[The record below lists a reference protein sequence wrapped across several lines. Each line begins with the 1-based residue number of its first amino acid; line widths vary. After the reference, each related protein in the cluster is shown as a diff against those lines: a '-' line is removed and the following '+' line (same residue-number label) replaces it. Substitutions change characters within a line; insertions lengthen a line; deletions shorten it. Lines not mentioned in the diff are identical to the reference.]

1 MRKSMIAYS
10 VLAGSLLLVGCGG
23 GGGEEDEASNDRTS
37 RITYISLNNADIREG
52 SENGELEVQVSLT
65 ERAGSPVTIDYE
77 TRDGTAVAGEDYQ
90 SKSGSLTIPEGDSR
104 GSFTIPIIGDE
115 IHEPDETFEV
125 VLSDP
130 SNARLNSS
138 DAVGTVTIENDDT
151 PPAITFDSRKQ
162 SVSEDVGTTRILA
175 TLSEESGFAI
185 SATLAV
191 SGTALA
197 GGDYTL
203 DTPVTL
209 EFAPGDLE
217 ASVDVEI
224 LQDNIPEG
232 GETINVEFGELDY
245 ASLPDRDGNTEHSII
260 ILGDTTLSDTGL
272 STYSDGIAA
281 DLTVE
286 PSSHPDQDASFGR
299 DAEFEPDFDGHEGF
313 SFTKLDRD
321 GNPLP
326 SNAPEWS
333 CTQDNVTGKV
343 WENKQAATNLTNTDP
358 DTGETTF
365 VTIGVEE
372 FRAKNF
378 RYAWRVDDPENN
390 GGSVGHAESRE
401 QQLDSTTPTSNNC
414 AYGED
419 SSRRDRLFCNSKS
432 YVTEMNSLGTC
443 GFQNWRMPTIEEL
456 RSVANYDT
464 QDNSAIPDPRF
475 FSGIETGIRYWSA
488 TPAADNEGAAWCFDY
503 DAGEVKLCQKRP
515 DQYRGFMAV
524 RNPQ

>member
-1 MRKSMIAYS
+1 MIAYS

-313 SFTKLDRD
+313 SFTKLTGMATPCPPTRPS
-321 GNPLP
+321 GAAPRTMSLARSGKISRPRQTLRTQIRILARQPL
-326 SNAPEWS
+326 S
-333 CTQDNVTGKV
+333 
-343 WENKQAATNLTNTDP
+343 
-358 DTGETTF
+358 
-365 VTIGVEE
+365 
-372 FRAKNF
+372 
-378 RYAWRVDDPENN
+378 
-390 GGSVGHAESRE
+390 
-401 QQLDSTTPTSNNC
+401 
-414 AYGED
+414 
-419 SSRRDRLFCNSKS
+419 
-432 YVTEMNSLGTC
+432 
-443 GFQNWRMPTIEEL
+443 
-456 RSVANYDT
+456 RSVLKSSGLKTFDT
-464 QDNSAIPDPRF
+464 PGASTIPK
-475 FSGIETGIRYWSA
+475 T
-488 TPAADNEGAAWCFDY
+488 
-503 DAGEVKLCQKRP
+503 
-515 DQYRGFMAV
+515 MAV
-524 RNPQ
+524 VWGTQKAGSSSWIAPPRPPTTAHTVRTVAVGTVCSVTANPT